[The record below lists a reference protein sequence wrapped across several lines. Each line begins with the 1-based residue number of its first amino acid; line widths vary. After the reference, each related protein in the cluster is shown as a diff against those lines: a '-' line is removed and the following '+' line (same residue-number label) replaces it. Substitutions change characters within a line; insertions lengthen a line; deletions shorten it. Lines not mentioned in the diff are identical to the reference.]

1 MMASHQRVCNN
12 LIIMQNYLLEEGL
25 YINDFH
31 RRNSMAAQRE
41 VLCMSLHPYSRE
53 QKIAQ
58 IQSLKE
64 GRNSKE
70 NSNMQR
76 NKLAQLRNISQKQV

>member
-53 QKIAQ
+53 QKLEQ
-58 IQSLKE
+58 IKLLKQSLS
-64 GRNSKE
+64 SKE
-70 NSNMQR
+70 NSNKER
-76 NKLAQLRNISQKQV
+76 SKLK

>member
-1 MMASHQRVCNN
+1 MALHQRVCKN
-12 LIIMQNYLLEEGL
+12 LIIMQNYLLGKDL

-31 RRNSMAAQRE
+31 RKNSMAAKRE
-41 VLCMSLHPYSRE
+41 VLYMSLHPYSRE

-76 NKLAQLRNISQKQV
+76 NKLAQLNNGQ